1 MHYELKGRRM
11 SFRSQRFALVACLV
25 AALSFAVAACGS
37 SNNDKSSGSGS
48 SSAVPKGKKGG
59 SVTALA
65 AGDVDYM
72 DPGQTYYTF
81 GYQVAYSVQ
90 RSLYYYNPATG
101 QKQIPDIADGDPVI
115 SADNKS
121 LTIKLQH
128 GIKFSPPVNREVT
141 SSDIKYAF
149 ERCFSANVPNAY
161 TSLYFNTIQGAP
173 TKPTTGVKPISGIQT
188 PDKYT
193 LVFKLT
199 QPNARVV
206 AAALVMPIT
215 MPVPREYAAP
225 FDAKNPSTYN
235 EHVVFSGPYM
245 VQNDASGK
253 LTGWKPGKSMK
264 VVRNPNWDGATD
276 FRPAYLDSW
285 NIQEGNN
292 DSAVASRRILQGQNL
307 VQGDGAPPAQVLK
320 QALSSY
326 KSQLAFSSAGGTRYI
341 AMNTKV
347 KPFDN
352 INVRKAVI
360 AGFDRS
366 SLRLTRGGSSVGPIA
381 WGYLPPS
388 FPGHTESGGLKAPKQ
403 FDYLQSDT
411 GDAALAAQYMKKA
424 GYPSGKYTGSEK
436 LLTIATNADPGKKT
450 SENAQA
456 QFEKLGFKLN
466 FRVVPQDTLY
476 TKFCGV
482 PKTNYAI
489 CPNVG
494 FFKDYY
500 DAQTLLQPTFDG
512 RGIIPAGNTNWPL
525 LNDPKVNTLIDKAN
539 AIAPGPER
547 DKAWAQV
554 NLAVTADAPAIPYVW
569 DAQPIVWS
577 KNVQMVVDDYANGPF
592 MAFLSIK

>member
-1 MHYELKGRRM
+1 M
-11 SFRSQRFALVACLV
+11 SFASQRFALVACLT
-25 AALSFAVAACGS
+25 AALSFGVAACGS
-37 SNNDKSSGSGS
+37 SKDNTSSGGG
-48 SSAVPKGKKGG
+48 SSAVPKGKQGG

-65 AGDVDYM
+65 AGDVDFM

-81 GYQVAYSVQ
+81 GYQVAYSVN
-90 RSLYYYNPATG
+90 RTLYYYNPATG
-101 QKQIPDIADGDPVI
+101 QKQVPDIAAGDPQI
-115 SADNKS
+115 SADNKTI
-121 LTIKLQH
+121 TIKLQK
-128 GIKFSPPVNREVT
+128 GIKFSPPVNREIT
-141 SSDIKYAF
+141 SKDIKYAF
-149 ERCFSANVPNAY
+149 ERAFSANVPNGYA
-161 TSLYFNTIQGAP
+161 SLYFASIEGVP
-173 TKPTTGVKPISGIQT
+173 TKLTPGVKPISGIQT
-188 PDKYT
+188 PDDNT
-193 LVFKLT
+193 LVLKLT
-199 QPNARVV
+199 KPDARVV
-206 AAALVMPIT
+206 TAALVQPIT
-215 MPVPREYAAP
+215 TPVPEEYAAKY
-225 FDAKNPSTYN
+225 DAKNPTTYN
-235 EHVVFSGPYM
+235 DHVVFTGPYM

-253 LTGWKPGKSMK
+253 LTGWKPGKSIK
-264 VVRNPNWDGATD
+264 AVRNPNWDAKTD

-285 NIQEGNN
+285 DIQEGNN
-292 DSAVASRRILQGQNL
+292 DGAVASRRILQGQNL

-320 QALSSY
+320 QAESRY
-326 KSQLAFSSAGGTRYI
+326 KSQLAFSSSGGTRYI
-341 AMNTKV
+341 ALNTTH

-352 INVRKAVI
+352 INVRKAI
-360 AGFDRS
+360 LAGFDRS
-366 SLRLTRGGSSVGPIA
+366 ALRLTRGGSTIGPIA

-388 FPGHTESGGLKAPKQ
+388 FPGHAESGGLKAPAQ

-411 GDAALAAQYMKKA
+411 GNPQLAAEYMKKA

-450 SENAQA
+450 AENAQA

-482 PKTNYAI
+482 PKTDYAI

-512 RGIIPAGNTNWPL
+512 RAIVPSANTNWPL
-525 LNDPKVNTLIDKAN
+525 LNDPKVNGLIDKAN
-539 AIAPGPER
+539 ALPPGPDR

-554 NLAVTADAPAIPYVW
+554 NLAVTALAPAIPFVW

-577 KNVQMVVDDYANGPF
+577 KNVQMVVDDYANSPF